1 MAHHSRQLQ
10 INLDDHGFD
19 GHCQFLHTPFLYN
32 ELIIVQILGQK
43 NCVLCDIPTKKDL
56 CEPCYNHLP
65 QLPLNQC
72 PICLWPVPTAEICG
86 ACLAEPPAFT
96 RTIAALRYTFPVD
109 AMIRALKYETDLAI
123 APILANFFITRFKAT
138 EKIIPDVIIPMP
150 LHPIRLR
157 ERGFNQAMEISR
169 YISKHMG
176 ITLLPDSCQRIKH
189 TPPQTGLAW
198 KDRQKNIRKAF
209 SCKIELSGKH
219 VALVDDVMTTG
230 ATLNELAKILRKQ
243 GAAEI
248 SNWVIARTL
257 PEINQIGPH
266 RL

>member
-1 MAHHSRQLQ
+1 M
-10 INLDDHGFD
+10 
-19 GHCQFLHTPFLYN
+19 
-32 ELIIVQILGQK
+32 QILTLK
-43 NCVLCDIPTKKDL
+43 NCVLCGIATNQDL

-65 QLPLNQC
+65 QLPINHC
-72 PICLWPVPTAEICG
+72 PICLWPIPTAEVCG
-86 ACLAEPPAFT
+86 ACLKKPPAFT

-109 AMIRALKYETDLAI
+109 ALIHSLKYQANLAI
-123 APILANFFITRFKAT
+123 APILANLLIKRLEITAKM
-138 EKIIPDVIIPMP
+138 PDLILPMP

-169 YISKHMG
+169 TIAKQMG
-176 ITLLPDSCQRIKH
+176 IMLLPDSCSRIKH
-189 TPPQTGLAW
+189 TPPQTGLPW
-198 KDRQKNIRKAF
+198 KDRQKNMRQAF
-209 SCKIELSGKH
+209 SCKIDLTGKH

-257 PEINQIGPH
+257 PEIHPIGPH
-266 RL
+266 TP

>member
-1 MAHHSRQLQ
+1 MQ
-10 INLDDHGFD
+10 IFS
-19 GHCQFLHTPFLYN
+19 
-32 ELIIVQILGQK
+32 QK
-43 NCVLCDIPTKKDL
+43 NCVLCSVPAKQDL

-65 QLPLNQC
+65 QLPLNHC

-86 ACLAEPPAFT
+86 ACLTKPPAFT

-109 AMIRALKYETDLAI
+109 AMIHALKYQTNLAI
-123 APILANFFITRFKAT
+123 APILANLLITRLIAT
-138 EKIIPDVIIPMP
+138 ERMPDIIIPMP
-150 LHPIRLR
+150 LHRVRLR

-169 YISKHMG
+169 YISKHMR
-176 ITLLPDSCQRIKH
+176 IVLLPDSCQRIKH
-189 TPPQTGLAW
+189 TPPQTGLPW

-209 SCKIELSGKH
+209 SCKIDLSGKH

-230 ATLNELAKILRKQ
+230 ATLNELAKVLRKQ
-243 GAAEI
+243 GATEI

-257 PEINQIGPH
+257 PEINQIGSH